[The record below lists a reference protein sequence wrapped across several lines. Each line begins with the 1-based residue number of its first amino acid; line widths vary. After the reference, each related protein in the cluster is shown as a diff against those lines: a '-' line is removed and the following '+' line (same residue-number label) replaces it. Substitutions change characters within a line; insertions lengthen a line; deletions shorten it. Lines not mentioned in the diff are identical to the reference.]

1 MISLRNHSFSFLKDI
16 FEQLLQSFWLL
27 QPLQFVQLFLFIDLN
42 NINRDKITRIIVINI
57 SIISPLNN

>member
-16 FEQLLQSFWLL
+16 FEQLLQAFGVL

-42 NINRDKITRIIVINI
+42 NINKDKITRIIVINI

>member
-1 MISLRNHSFSFLKDI
+1 MISLRNHSFSSLKDI
-16 FEQLLQSFWLL
+16 FEQLLQAFGVL

-42 NINRDKITRIIVINI
+42 NINKDKITRIIVINI